1 MFDHRGGHRPGRS
14 AGLAVDEDLG
24 GRVAAATHDT
34 SAPAFTSAPLRAGS
48 LAAMTTTE
56 NIPPDDVVEP
66 DDAGT
71 EGHDVPADLLE
82 LHGLLELEL
91 NNGGPA

>member
-1 MFDHRGGHRPGRS
+1 M
-14 AGLAVDEDLG
+14 
-24 GRVAAATHDT
+24 TDT
-34 SAPAFTSAPLRAGS
+34 PPP
-48 LAAMTTTE
+48 
-56 NIPPDDVVEP
+56 IPPTEYVDEP

-82 LHGLLELEL
+82 LHGLIELA

>member
-1 MFDHRGGHRPGRS
+1 
-14 AGLAVDEDLG
+14 
-24 GRVAAATHDT
+24 
-34 SAPAFTSAPLRAGS
+34 LRAGS

-71 EGHDVPADLLE
+71 EGHDVPADLVE
-82 LHGLLELEL
+82 LHGLIELA
-91 NNGGPA
+91 NNGGPQ

>member
-1 MFDHRGGHRPGRS
+1 M
-14 AGLAVDEDLG
+14 
-24 GRVAAATHDT
+24 
-34 SAPAFTSAPLRAGS
+34 RAGS

-71 EGHDVPADLLE
+71 EGHDVPAELLE
-82 LHGLLELEL
+82 LHGLLELA

>member
-1 MFDHRGGHRPGRS
+1 M
-14 AGLAVDEDLG
+14 
-24 GRVAAATHDT
+24 
-34 SAPAFTSAPLRAGS
+34 RAGS

-71 EGHDVPADLLE
+71 EGHDVPAELLE
-82 LHGLLELEL
+82 LHGLLELA
-91 NNGGPA
+91 NNGAPA